1 MYGILDVCTLL
12 FLWNFAFLEFFQKP
26 PGGWRTTA
34 RRLMHFYVF
43 WGSWKRNCLAAHS
56 QSPCDARSL
65 NQFMGLLMKRLAGL
79 VEPSGGSGQSDSFW
93 VFWNS
98 GLNLIGAKVSGDS
111 YGLLMMANGGYN
123 HVIKGLN
130 EWNNVYDLGLNVWYL
145 YLRFEMSYREL
156 DIGIV
161 YQCN

>member
-1 MYGILDVCTLL
+1 
-12 FLWNFAFLEFFQKP
+12 
-26 PGGWRTTA
+26 
-34 RRLMHFYVF
+34 
-43 WGSWKRNCLAAHS
+43 
-56 QSPCDARSL
+56 
-65 NQFMGLLMKRLAGL
+65 MGLLMKRLAGL

-130 EWNNVYDLGLNVWYL
+130 EWNNVYDLGLNV
-145 YLRFEMSYREL
+145 
-156 DIGIV
+156 
-161 YQCN
+161 

>member
-1 MYGILDVCTLL
+1 
-12 FLWNFAFLEFFQKP
+12 
-26 PGGWRTTA
+26 
-34 RRLMHFYVF
+34 MHFYVF

-111 YGLLMMANGGYN
+111 YGLLMMANGGEILEKCPDGT
-123 HVIKGLN
+123 HRLAARALAARRQRSGSAA
-130 EWNNVYDLGLNVWYL
+130 EC
-145 YLRFEMSYREL
+145 
-156 DIGIV
+156 
-161 YQCN
+161 CNAML